1 MQNYNFDNKKQIE
14 DDLNNISTSIIKK
27 IERNSK
33 SGGIS
38 VNQLSD
44 SSKMRRKNWKKY
56 FIINWK
62 NIWFKSW

>member
-44 SSKMRRKNWKKY
+44 SSKMRRKNLKKY
-56 FIINWK
+56 FIINRK
-62 NIWFKSW
+62 NLWFKSW